1 MREKWRQGY
10 SFFSVL
16 PILPLSPRRMDL
28 LNSGGETCS
37 QRESERERKRRDI
50 LASGSR
56 DGERETGRRGQSRF
70 SPPLSLLIVSDVSAR
85 MGGRVWGG
93 IRDLMVVPQ
102 RRHTSRTQIMT
113 HSIVQQTSAVTP
125 LPPEFT
131 RNQLRLSKKGEI
143 PPPPLCPSPPFI
155 SALLQLFIPL
165 LFLLFNCAAMT
176 SSALLFCSKLR
187 LNAHFLSSPKT
198 KRRQTR
204 SHVLLLTVP
213 SPRFSSYSLPHTQQ
227 QNTKCCHLQLHA
239 W

>member
-37 QRESERERKRRDI
+37 QRESEREKEEGYFSFWQQRRR
-50 LASGSR
+50 AR
-56 DGERETGRRGQSRF
+56 DGQTRTESIL
-70 SPPLSLLIVSDVSAR
+70 SPAVSAHCLR
-85 MGGRVWGG
+85 CWCTYGGEGMGG